1 MMLIETF
8 RRATVFGVLPAVLLA
23 TVLAASCSDSRESA
37 PADSS
42 AEGGDVASP
51 PAESPWPRIAPAPL
65 DPEVEVFVADLLS
78 RMTLEEKV
86 GQVIQGELRSV
97 TPEDIRRYH
106 LGSVLNG
113 GGSTPDN
120 DKRASLTDW
129 VAAADAF
136 YDASMDTSDG
146 KLAIPVLW
154 GSDAVHGHSNVY
166 GATIFP
172 HNIGLGAANDA
183 DLIREI
189 GSATAIEMLTTGLD
203 WTFAPTLA
211 VVRDDRWGRTY
222 EGYSEDPRIVAEY
235 AKAIIEGL
243 QGVPGT
249 AEYLGEDK
257 ILATA
262 KHYLGDGGTDG
273 GRDQGNNIHPEE
285 ELVRIHNAGYPPAIE
300 AGVRSIM
307 ASFNSWHGKKLH
319 GHRHLL
325 TTALKDR
332 MGFNGFVVGDWNGH
346 GQVDGCTNDNCAA
359 SFKAGLDM
367 FMVPEDFRALH
378 GNLMSQVQ
386 DGTIAEERLDDA
398 VTRILRVKSQAGL
411 FEAGRPS
418 SRTHSGRQEN
428 LGSAPHRGLA
438 RRAVRQSLVLLKNNG
453 SLLPLAPS
461 ARVLVAGDG
470 ADNIGKQTG
479 GWTLTWQGTGNTNE
493 DFPGATS
500 IYAGIRDVVE
510 AAGGAV
516 ELDVEGNYTERPDAA
531 VVVFGEDPY
540 AEFQGDAPNVMY
552 ENDNG
557 SDLALLRALKA
568 DGIPVVA
575 VFISGRPMWVNPH
588 LNASDAFVAAWLPG
602 SEGAGIADLLF
613 RQADGGTPYD
623 FTGRL
628 SYSWPRAANQTALN
642 VGDADYDPLFA
653 YGYGL
658 TFAESTEIPVLSEE
672 SGLSDADAGA
682 SGTWFT
688 SGRPLTGFSAM
699 IGSDHD
705 DLEVVQGLEM
715 ASDQLSPSI
724 TMADR
729 EVQGDS
735 SLLRWRPDVP
745 GYFVLRADGR
755 PLDLQR
761 ESNGHLSLS
770 LLLKTVQAP
779 SQPVLAAMRDA
790 SGHTAQIDVTPLLDV
805 EDGWQDYRLS
815 LRCFEERGVN
825 MEEIAVPLEL
835 YTTDE
840 AQLVLAEVRLAT
852 AAEGDAFCPAL

>member
-1 MMLIETF
+1 MLIENF
-8 RRATVFGVLPAVLLA
+8 RRATVSALLLA
-23 TVLAASCSDSRESA
+23 VVLGSCGDSRDSVAPDDWGAASGGTASQSA
-37 PADSS
+37 DN
-42 AEGGDVASP
+42 
-51 PAESPWPRIAPAPL
+51 PWPRIAPAPL
-65 DPEVEVFVADLLS
+65 DPEVEAFVADFLR

-86 GQVIQGELRSV
+86 GQVIQAELRSV
-97 TPEDIRRYH
+97 TPDDVRRYH

-113 GGSTPDN
+113 GGSTPNN
-120 DKRASLTDW
+120 DKHASLEDW
-129 VAAADAF
+129 VEFADAF

-146 KLAIPVLW
+146 KLAIPILW

-183 DLIREI
+183 DLLREI
-189 GSATAIEMLTTGLD
+189 GAVTAIEMLATGLD

-235 AKAIIEGL
+235 ARAIIEGL
-243 QGVPGT
+243 QGVPAS
-249 AEYLGEDK
+249 AEHLGEDK

-273 GRDQGNNIHPEE
+273 GRDQGNNIDSEE
-285 ELVRIHNAGYPPAIE
+285 DLVRIHSAGYPPAIE

-319 GHRHLL
+319 GHHYLM
-325 TTALKDR
+325 TTALKDY

-346 GQVDGCTNDNCAA
+346 GQVRGCSNDNCEQA
-359 SFKAGLDM
+359 FNAGMDM

-378 GNLMSQVQ
+378 GNLLAQVKE
-386 DGTIAEERLDDA
+386 GTISQERLDDA
-398 VTRILRVKSQAGL
+398 VTRILRVKRQAGL
-411 FEAGRPS
+411 FERGRPS
-418 SRTHSGRQEN
+418 SRKHSGRQEH
-428 LGSAPHRGLA
+428 LGSAAHREVA
-438 RRAVRQSLVLLKNNG
+438 RRAVRQSLVLLKNNA
-453 SLLPLAPS
+453 SLLPLAPTS
-461 ARVLVAGDG
+461 RVLVAGDG

-479 GWTLTWQGTGNTNE
+479 GWTLTWQGTGNTND

-500 IYAGIRDVVE
+500 VYAGIREAVQ

-516 ELDVEGNYTERPDAA
+516 ELNIEGQYTGRPDVA

-540 AEFQGDAPNVMY
+540 AEFQGDAPNMLY
-552 ENDNG
+552 ETGNG
-557 SDLALLRALKA
+557 PDLALLRALKA

-575 VFISGRPMWVNPH
+575 VYLSGRPMWVNPH
-588 LNASDAFVAAWLPG
+588 LNASDAFIAAWLPG
-602 SEGAGIADLLF
+602 SEGGGIADLLF
-613 RQADGGTPYD
+613 RQADGGMPYE

-628 SYSWPRAANQTALN
+628 SYSWPRTANQTALN

-658 TFAESTEIPVLSEE
+658 TLAEGTDTPVLSEE
-672 SGLSDADAGA
+672 PGLGESDAGSSGA
-682 SGTWFT
+682 YFAN
-688 SGRPLTGFSAM
+688 GRALSGFSAM
-699 IGSDHD
+699 VGSDRD
-705 DLEVVQGLEM
+705 NLFVVQGLEM
-715 ASDQLSPSI
+715 ASEQLSPSI
-724 TMADR
+724 MMADR

-735 SLLRWRPDVP
+735 SMLQWRPGAP
-745 GYFVLRADGR
+745 GYFAIRVDGR

-770 LLLKTVQAP
+770 LLLKTAQAP
-779 SQPVLAAMRDA
+779 TKPVLAAMRDA
-790 SGHTAQIDVTPLLDV
+790 GGNAAQIDVTPLLDA
-805 EDGWQDYRLS
+805 DDDWQHYRIS
-815 LRCFEERGVN
+815 LRCFAERGVN

-840 AQLVLAEVRLAT
+840 AELVLADVRLAT
-852 AAEGDAFCPAL
+852 AAEGDAVCPPQL